1 MRLEKY
7 KYSKHMKTLFIVY
20 TYLGGH
26 GGGVYAERTDVN
38 LFAALS
44 EKMTLVYPYKE
55 GEELRG
61 INTEG
66 LELIPVPDMRSNV
79 SKFMGLL
86 AGKVHRYKLDESFF
100 DKSRFDVVVFDNS
113 VVSSRLVKRF
123 NKAGIKTITIHLN
136 YQIQYLLG
144 DCPRLTLLPNLFWT
158 WIYEGQAVR
167 NSDLNLTLTQ
177 QDVELLQKHY
187 SKKSKIEVLGVF
199 EYGPSEIIDLP
210 TRQKGHHFVMTGG
223 LGSKQTEDSLLKWI
237 NEYYPLLKE
246 VDIEAQLTIAGSNPS
261 VRLSHVL
268 QEAGIELVASPP
280 DMKPILL
287 NSDYYINPVDCGG
300 GLKLRNLDGLKY
312 GLPVLTHIVSMRG
325 YEKMETYGVI
335 CSYSNPSGFVEGLR
349 KIMKLPMERVDIQSL
364 YLQQYNFANGVD
376 CLKEI
381 LTNNGII

>member
-1 MRLEKY
+1 
-7 KYSKHMKTLFIVY
+7 MKTLFIVY

-26 GGGVYAERTDVN
+26 GGGVYAERTNAN

-61 INTEG
+61 VNTDG
-66 LELIPVPDMRSNV
+66 MELIPVPDKRSKV

-86 AGKVHRYKLDESFF
+86 AGKVHRYQLDESFF
-100 DKSRFDVVVFDNS
+100 DKTRFDVVVFDNS

-144 DCPRLTLLPNLFWT
+144 DCSRLTLLPNLFWT
-158 WIYEGQAVR
+158 WIYEGQSVR
-167 NSDLNLTLTQ
+167 NSELNLTLTQ

-187 SKKSKIEVLGVF
+187 SPKNRMEVLGVF
-199 EYGPSEIIDLP
+199 EYGPSETINLP
-210 TRQKGHHFVMTGG
+210 TRQRGHRYVMTGG

-237 NEYYPLLKE
+237 QEYYSLLKE
-246 VDIEAQLTIAGSNPS
+246 VDAEAQLTIAGSNPS
-261 VRLSHVL
+261 MRLSQVL
-268 QEAGIELVASPP
+268 QETGIELVASPP

-287 NSDYYINPVDCGG
+287 NADYYLNPVDCGG

-312 GLPVLTHIVSMRG
+312 GLPVLTHKVSMRG
-325 YEKMETYGVI
+325 YEKMESFGVI
-335 CSYSNPSGFVEGLR
+335 YSYNNPSEFVEGLHR
-349 KIMKLPMERVDIQSL
+349 IIKLPMERADIQSL
-364 YLQQYNFANGVD
+364 YLQQYNFDRGVD
-376 CLKEI
+376 CLQEI
-381 LTNNGII
+381 LTKSGII